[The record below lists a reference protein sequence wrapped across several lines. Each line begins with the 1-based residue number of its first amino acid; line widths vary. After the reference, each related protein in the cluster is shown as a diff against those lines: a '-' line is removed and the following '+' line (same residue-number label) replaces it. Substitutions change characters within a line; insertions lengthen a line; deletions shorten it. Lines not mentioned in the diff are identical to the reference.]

1 MKLFENING
10 NRFKLKTPIKEAIS
24 EKNVALIEKWVNAHG
39 PRQASVKII
48 DSILR
53 QRIGLQSADLAD
65 TSTFANGL
73 DEMEQLLTD
82 GKYEAVMEQ
91 ALETAKA
98 MVDEEGGEGL
108 F

>member
-1 MKLFENING
+1 MKLFENIEG
-10 NRFKLKTPIKEAIS
+10 NKFKLNSPIKEAIS
-24 EKNVALIEKWVNAHG
+24 EKNVALIEKWVKEHG
-39 PRQASVKII
+39 ARKASVKII

-65 TSTFANGL
+65 TATFANGL
-73 DEMEQLLTD
+73 DEMEQLLND
-82 GKYEAVMEQ
+82 GKYESVMET
-91 ALETAKA
+91 AVDTAKA